1 MKDTENRSRGAKD
14 GDGEHTI
21 QSGAFA
27 VTFKQAL
34 YRVLRLG
41 ERK

>member
-1 MKDTENRSRGAKD
+1 MRDTENRSRGTKD

-21 QSGAFA
+21 QFEAFA